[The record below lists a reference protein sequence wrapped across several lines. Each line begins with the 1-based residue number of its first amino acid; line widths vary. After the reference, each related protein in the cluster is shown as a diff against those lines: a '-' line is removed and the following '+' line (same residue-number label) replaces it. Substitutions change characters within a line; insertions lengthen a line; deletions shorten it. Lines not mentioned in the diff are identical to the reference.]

1 MIPLSQMVDSV
12 VVRNEVKNFQSHPS
26 ATTFLRDVYKPE
38 VKMSVAILAPGSRTR
53 RFSKR
58 LTQVVVTLFGLLLL
72 TFFIGR
78 VMPVDPV
85 LAIVGPDADHS
96 TYQQVYHQLG
106 FDRSLLAQF
115 GIYLNNL
122 LHGDLGNALLTGKPV
137 TADILRVF
145 PATLELATMAIIVG
159 AGLGIPLGVLAA
171 ARRNSVSDYV
181 VRIISLAGYSTPIFW
196 VGMMGLLLFYA
207 WLGWVGGAGR
217 LDLGLEGVVPR
228 RTGLMTVDALL
239 AGNGAVFWNAINHL
253 VLPASLLGFHSLAYI
268 SRMTRSFMLAQLSQE
283 FIITA
288 RVKGLTERQVIWNHA
303 FRNILVQLLTVVALA
318 YGSLLE
324 GAVLIETVFSWPGFG
339 SYLTGSLLLG
349 DMNAVMGCVLLVGVI
364 FVMLNLLSDML
375 YQLFDP
381 RTKS

>member
-1 MIPLSQMVDSV
+1 MSMIL
-12 VVRNEVKNFQSHPS
+12 
-26 ATTFLRDVYKPE
+26 
-38 VKMSVAILAPGSRTR
+38 LAPGGRAR

-58 LTQVVVTLFGLLLL
+58 LTQVLITLFGLLLL

-78 VMPVDPV
+78 VMPIDPV
-85 LAIVGPDADHS
+85 LAIVGPDADQS

-106 FDRSLLAQF
+106 FDQSLATQF
-115 GIYLNNL
+115 WIYLGGL

-137 TADILRVF
+137 VDDILRVF
-145 PATLELATMAIIVG
+145 PATLELATVAIIVG
-159 AGLGIPLGVLAA
+159 AGLGIPLGVWAA
-171 ARRNSVSDYV
+171 ARRNSVVDYA

-217 LDLGLEGVVPR
+217 IDLALDGVVPR
-228 RTGLMTVDALL
+228 RSGLLLVDALL
-239 AGNGAVFWNAINHL
+239 AGNSAVFFNALNHL
-253 VLPASLLGFHSLAYI
+253 ILPASLLGFHSMAYI

-349 DMNAVMGCVLLVGVI
+349 DMNAVMGCVLVVGVI
-364 FVMLNLLSDML
+364 FVLLNLLSDML

>member
-1 MIPLSQMVDSV
+1 MTAISSSGGIMARRLSARLWQ
-12 VVRNEVKNFQSHPS
+12 
-26 ATTFLRDVYKPE
+26 
-38 VKMSVAILAPGSRTR
+38 VA
-53 RFSKR
+53 
-58 LTQVVVTLFGLLLL
+58 VTLFGLLLL

-85 LAIVGPDADHS
+85 LSIVGPDADQS
-96 TYQQVYHQLG
+96 TYQQVYQQLG
-106 FDRSLLAQF
+106 FDKPLWHQFIIWLGGLAQ
-115 GIYLNNL
+115 
-122 LHGDLGNALLTGKPV
+122 GDLGNALLTGRPV
-137 TADILRVF
+137 AQDILRVF
-145 PATLELATMAIIVG
+145 PATLELATLAIVIG
-159 AGLGIPLGVLAA
+159 AGLGIPLGVMAA
-171 ARRNSVSDYV
+171 ARRNGALDYV

-196 VGMMGLLLFYA
+196 VGMMGLLVFYA

-217 LDLGLEGVVPR
+217 LDMSLDGAVPTRSGLIV
-228 RTGLMTVDALL
+228 LDALL
-239 AGNGAVFWNAINHL
+239 AGNMEVLRSALNHL
-253 VLPASLLGFHSLAYI
+253 ILPAALLGFHSLAYI

-339 SYLTGSLLLG
+339 SWLTGSLLLG
-349 DMNAVMGCVLLVGVI
+349 DMNAVMGGVLVVGVI
-364 FVMLNLLSDML
+364 FVTLNLLSDML

-381 RTKS
+381 RTRS